1 MQELQALIQGK
12 IKPQSINID
21 RLILLAER
29 YSDPI
34 SAEYKLLD
42 LAINMVL
49 ASYLDKA
56 QHHL

>member
-29 YSDPI
+29 HSDPI

-49 ASYLDKA
+49 ASYLEKA